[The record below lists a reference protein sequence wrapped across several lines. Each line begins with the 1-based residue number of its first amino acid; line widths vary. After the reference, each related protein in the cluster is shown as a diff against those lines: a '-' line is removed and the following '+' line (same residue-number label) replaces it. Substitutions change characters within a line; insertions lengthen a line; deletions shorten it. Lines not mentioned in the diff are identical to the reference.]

1 VVAAFAA
8 AFVVFAEEP
17 AAQDPSLAA
26 WSAAVGFVLPLAI
39 AVIQQRHWSTQL
51 KSLVAFAICIIAAAV
66 TVYFDGG
73 KFDAGHLVES
83 ALIVFTLARAS
94 YAGLWKPIGVSDKIE
109 TKTTV
114 TEPPPP

>member
-1 VVAAFAA
+1 
-8 AFVVFAEEP
+8 VFEQEP

-39 AVIQQRHWSTQL
+39 AVVNQAHWSSKL
-51 KSLVAFAICIIAAAV
+51 KAAVAFAICIAAAAV

-94 YAGLWKPIGVSDKIE
+94 YAGLWRPVGVAGAIE
-109 TKTTV
+109 VKTTV
-114 TEPPPP
+114 TEPPAP